1 MSPLSQ
7 PPQLPLVLLID
18 QTPEVLSSVSDLLIR
33 AGYACHACASAE
45 TALAFTQVHSPDIIL
60 CDVSLHDG
68 SGPELCQKIKEGAS
82 REYLP
87 VMYFSGTQTPDIIRR
102 SGATYSLRK
111 PLDPDVLLELI
122 DQALDLS
129 RIPVPMPACQQ
140 FAATP

>member
-1 MSPLSQ
+1 MIPLSQ
-7 PPQLPLVLLID
+7 PLQPPLVLLID
-18 QTPEVLSSVSDLLIR
+18 NTPEVLSSVSDLLTR

-45 TALAFTQVHSPDIIL
+45 IALAFARVHSPDIIL
-60 CDVSLHDG
+60 CDMSLQDG
-68 SGPELCQKIKEGAS
+68 SGPELCQKIKEGSS

-122 DQALDLS
+122 DQALDLP
-129 RIPVPMPACQQ
+129 RIPVAMPACHQ
-140 FAATP
+140 FAVTP